1 VLALASLTSFMVIL
15 DMLVVATALTAI
27 RQALGASLEELAWT
41 VSAYTLSSL
50 WRPGHPA
57 CSTAGT
63 RNTR

>member
-1 VLALASLTSFMVIL
+1 MVIL

-27 RQALGASLEELAWT
+27 RQALGASLEELEWT

-50 WRPGHPA
+50 WRPGDPA
-57 CSTAGT
+57 CSTAGI